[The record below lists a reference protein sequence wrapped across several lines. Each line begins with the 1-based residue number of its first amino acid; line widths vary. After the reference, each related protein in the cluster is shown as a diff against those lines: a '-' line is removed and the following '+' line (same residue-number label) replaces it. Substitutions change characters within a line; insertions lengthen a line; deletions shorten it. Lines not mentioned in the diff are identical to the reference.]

1 MTQHVRIVESTKFH
15 HAKRQWRIEVDRY
28 TLLRLTYGQT
38 GGALKTATAG
48 DGWGR
53 PVFPDPARL
62 IEAMAASVENL
73 AGPQVDLLLDEDAK
87 GRQFL
92 EFTAEASVDDF
103 FEGAALIAA
112 AMAAILSRPAR
123 LNSSSGRLGSG
134 PIDLLEAARLA

>member
-1 MTQHVRIVESTKFH
+1 MTQQIRIVDSTKFH
-15 HAKRQWRIEVDRY
+15 HAKRQWRIEVGKY

-53 PVFPDPARL
+53 PVYPNPAHL
-62 IEAMAASVENL
+62 IEAMAVSVENL
-73 AGPQVDLLLDEDAK
+73 AGPQVDLWLDEDAK

-92 EFTAEASVDDF
+92 EFTAKASLNDF

-112 AMAAILSRPAR
+112 EMAVILSRPAR
-123 LNSSSGRLGSG
+123 LNSSFGRLSCANGS
-134 PIDLLEAARLA
+134 LVAAT

>member
-1 MTQHVRIVESTKFH
+1 MTQHVRIIESTKFH
-15 HAKRQWRIEVDRY
+15 HAKRQWRIEVGKY

-53 PVFPDPARL
+53 PAFPDPARL

-73 AGPQVDLLLDEDAK
+73 AGPQVDLWLDEDAK

-92 EFTAEASVDDF
+92 EFTAKASVNDF
-103 FEGAALIAA
+103 FEGAALVAA
-112 AMAAILSRPAR
+112 EMAAILSRPAR
-123 LNSSSGRLGSG
+123 LNSSSGRLACANGA
-134 PIDLLEAARLA
+134 LVAAA